1 MKKLRDDGLKILVVA
16 ALWWIGGYAIG
27 SGVTAFLHLLDVKV
41 ELSTIAAWANVVLGL
56 VLLLS
61 VIGHP
66 HLSHLFFD
74 GPTIYEEG
82 DIAIGCLWVVPFLL
96 IVIGLI
102 FWLLNL
108 SVRFFPPK

>member
-1 MKKLRDDGLKILVVA
+1 MDFEKTLATIVA
-16 ALWWIGGYAIG
+16 W
-27 SGVTAFLHLLDVKV
+27 VD
-41 ELSTIAAWANVVLGL
+41 VVLGL
-56 VLLLS
+56 ALLLS
-61 VIGHP
+61 VIRHP

-96 IVIGLI
+96 VVIGLV
-102 FWLLNL
+102 FWLVNL